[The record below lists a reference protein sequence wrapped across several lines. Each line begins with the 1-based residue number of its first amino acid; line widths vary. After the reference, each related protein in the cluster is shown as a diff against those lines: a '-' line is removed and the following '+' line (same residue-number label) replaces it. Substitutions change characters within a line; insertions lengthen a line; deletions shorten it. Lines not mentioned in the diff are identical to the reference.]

1 MATETHEA
9 QEGQGLTQTIA
20 WLGGMFAV
28 LAVVAY
34 FMI

>member
-1 MATETHEA
+1 MAEPEV
-9 QEGQGLTQTIA
+9 QSMRQTLV

-34 FMI
+34 FAI